1 MSDKSHLRKAYAIM
15 RGAFPRWAA
24 QQTVASVDA
33 WGELLD
39 DIEPDLL
46 VSAVKRLAQSAT
58 FPPEVARIREEA
70 NREMRLKASRASAV
84 AHERWVAE
92 QERRAT
98 EKAEERL
105 RRDGINPDEIQRTSI
120 RELLRGIGR

>member
-24 QQTVASVDA
+24 QQTVASVEA

-39 DIEPDLL
+39 DIDPDLL
-46 VSAVKRLAQSAT
+46 VSAVKRLARIAT

-70 NREMRLKASRASAV
+70 NREMRIQASLASAA

-98 EKAEERL
+98 EEAEARL
-105 RRDGINPDEIQRTSI
+105 RAAGIDPTSINPTSI
-120 RELLRGIGR
+120 ASLIGGIGR